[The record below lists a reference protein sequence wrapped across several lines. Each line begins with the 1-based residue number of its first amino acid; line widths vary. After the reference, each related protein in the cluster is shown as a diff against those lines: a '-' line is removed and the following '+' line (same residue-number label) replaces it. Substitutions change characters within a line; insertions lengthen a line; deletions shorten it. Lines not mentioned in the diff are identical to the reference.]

1 MDITERRRA
10 ADALRAIKRGGE
22 GWFSLSDAVLGRPAP
37 RDEVVAR
44 LADLIDPGEDV
55 SVSAYDL
62 LREEDREAAE
72 WVRKHNGI
80 EYVKAHWE
88 GRVARSHVEH
98 MAERQRERRER
109 MQRHIEHIQRLCRER
124 RERIG
129 ELNKLKCAYVD
140 ALNGVC
146 KRLGLTD
153 GTGLPDMPEVIW
165 AELDRRLMP
174 EGMEWPRY
182 ESGEFVKFG
191 DELEHYE
198 QGHRFKVDVVE
209 FTADGWRACHESG
222 GVRDVYRPGER
233 VKRPAH
239 KVLDADGVEIGIGDK
254 LYDTETGC
262 ARIVRAI
269 NACGTVEFE
278 GCEDSGWFTKFLT
291 HRAPVLAADG
301 KPLEAG
307 QTVYVIAN
315 GKTHHVTETDTVS
328 KRFRSMEQVDGSHWL
343 DPMCFTHQR
352 PVLDADGVPCKDG
365 DTVYA
370 LCDGSEHVVEC
381 VNENGTLK
389 SAKPNSA
396 CYLVAS
402 RCTHTKPEPPD
413 TWQRIEEDA
422 KLAPGDY
429 IEKHGRK
436 TDLYAYEEMPIDL
449 VRRCKALAERDE

>member
-1 MDITERRRA
+1 MDINARREA
-10 ADALRAIKRGGE
+10 AKALRAIKRGGE
-22 GWFSLSDAVLGRPAP
+22 GWYSLSDAVMGKPAP

-55 SVSAYDL
+55 SMSAYDL
-62 LREEDREAAE
+62 LSEEDREAAE

-88 GRVARSHVEH
+88 GRVARSHIEH

-109 MQRHIEHIQRLCRER
+109 MQRHIEYVQRLCRER

-129 ELNKLKCAYVD
+129 ELNREIADMRPRLMPEGCETHGVIGTMLEYRRV
-140 ALNGVC
+140 LNGVC
-146 KRLGLTD
+146 RRLGLTD
-153 GTGLPDMPEVIW
+153 GTGMPEQDGVIYG
-165 AELDRRLMP
+165 ELEKRLMP
-174 EGMEWPRY
+174 EGYEWPRY
-182 ESGEFVKFG
+182 ESGEPVPIG
-191 DELEHYE
+191 
-198 QGHRFKVDVVE
+198 GE
-209 FTADGWRACHESG
+209 FMGKDGKTYTAKQIQFIGKCFSLYDFCDRKPQFSG
-222 GVRDVYRPGER
+222 FYGEC
-233 VKRPAH
+233 VKRPA
-239 KVLDADGVEIGIGDK
+239 
-254 LYDTETGC
+254 
-262 ARIVRAI
+262 
-269 NACGTVEFE
+269 
-278 GCEDSGWFTKFLT
+278 
-291 HRAPVLAADG
+291 VLAADG
-301 KPLEAG
+301 EPLEAG

-343 DPMCFTHQR
+343 DPMCFTHQC
-352 PVLDADGVPCKDG
+352 PVLDADGVPCKKG

-413 TWQRIEEDA
+413 TWERIEEDA